1 MTPEQELRLEC
12 LSLAVEAGA
21 GPDCAL
27 DVAADF
33 EAYVRDGEPPD
44 SEDGDDPDGDDD
56 ECDEATFRQLLDDR
70 MRKFRAEAA
79 LSRS

>member
-21 GPDCAL
+21 CPDCAL

-44 SEDGDDPDGDDD
+44 GDDGDDPDDDD
-56 ECDEATFRQLLDDR
+56 SVHALLWGR
-70 MRKFRAEAA
+70 PHPAA
-79 LSRS
+79 SLTVH